1 MTSIS
6 KTKPF
11 CRLCQKLNLR
21 VLKLYEP
28 NPRVLKLCK
37 QSCFKT
43 SFLFG
48 TIATHLFLV
57 FLIKSVLR
65 V

>member
-1 MTSIS
+1 MA
-6 KTKPF
+6 KTKF

-37 QSCFKT
+37 QNQTCEF
-43 SFLFG
+43 
-48 TIATHLFLV
+48 
-57 FLIKSVLR
+57 
-65 V
+65 